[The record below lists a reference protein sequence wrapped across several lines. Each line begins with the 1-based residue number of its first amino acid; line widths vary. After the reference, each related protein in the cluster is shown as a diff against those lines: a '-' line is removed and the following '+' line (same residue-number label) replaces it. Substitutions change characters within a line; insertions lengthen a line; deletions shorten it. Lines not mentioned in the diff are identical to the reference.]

1 MDIENLV
8 RMANDIANFFGADP
22 DRATA
27 VTGVVDHLRKF
38 WDPRMRRAII
48 NHFQTGGEGLN
59 EVALAATERLA
70 HESAALRQTG
80 DG

>member
-8 RMANDIANFFGADP
+8 KMANNIASFFGAEP

-27 VTGVVDHLRKF
+27 VAGVTDHLHKF
-38 WDPRMRRAII
+38 WDPRMRRALIA
-48 NHFQTGGEGLN
+48 HVQGGGSGLS
-59 EVALAATERLA
+59 ELACAAADRLA
-70 HESAALRQTG
+70 NESAALRQTG

>member
-8 RMANDIANFFGADP
+8 KMANDIANFFGAEP
-22 DRATA
+22 DRAVA
-27 VTGVVDHLRKF
+27 VAGVADHLRKF

-48 NHFQTGGEGLN
+48 IHVHSGGAGLN
-59 EVALAATERLA
+59 ELARAAADRLA
-70 HESAALRQTG
+70 NESAALRQTG